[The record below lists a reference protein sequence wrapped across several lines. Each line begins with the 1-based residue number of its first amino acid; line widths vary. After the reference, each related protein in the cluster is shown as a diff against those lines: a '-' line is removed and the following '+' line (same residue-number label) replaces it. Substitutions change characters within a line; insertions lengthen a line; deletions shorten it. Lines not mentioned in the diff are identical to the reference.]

1 MSEPARAEAS
11 LPRGYRITPGAA
23 GASAELRPPQPSW
36 GWGVVAVAVAW
47 CAIWDLG
54 LLASVGVGA
63 KMNWSGW
70 SEDPVARWLIF
81 IPFFWISGIAVT
93 ALTLHQIFVRATW
106 ILRPGRVTRRY
117 RVLGLSFQRDDE
129 VTNIKVSHER
139 WSTGRGATETIRLI
153 GSEQQVLQV
162 HRQSHQSAELPP
174 EILAL
179 ATAVAEHLA
188 VPMRVV
194 ETVISEPSSD

>member
-1 MSEPARAEAS
+1 MSDLSRAKAA
-11 LPRGYRITPGAA
+11 LPKGCRIDPGAD
-23 GASAELRPPQPSW
+23 GASAELTPHQPSW
-36 GWGVVAVAVAW
+36 GWGSVAMVTVW
-47 CAIWDLG
+47 CVFWDFG
-54 LLASVGVGA
+54 LLASLGVGA
-63 KMNWSGW
+63 RMNWSGW

-81 IPFFWISGIAVT
+81 IPCFWIPGIAVT
-93 ALTLHQIFVRATW
+93 ALTLHQIFVRSAW
-106 ILRPGRVTRRY
+106 VLRAGHVRRRY
-117 RVLGLSFQRDDE
+117 RVLGLSFQRDDD
-129 VTNIKVSHER
+129 VTNIKLSHER

-153 GSEQQVLQV
+153 GSAQQVLQD

-194 ETVISEPSSD
+194 ETVIPEPSSD